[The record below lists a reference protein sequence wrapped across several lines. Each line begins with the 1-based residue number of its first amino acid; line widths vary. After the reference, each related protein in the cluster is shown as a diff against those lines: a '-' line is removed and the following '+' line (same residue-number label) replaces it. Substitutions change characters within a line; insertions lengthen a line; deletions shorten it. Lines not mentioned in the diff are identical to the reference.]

1 MNTASNSAPPSV
13 RSSVT
18 PRQDGHLTSDQN
30 RQLRA
35 LNDRYRPM
43 LSASNQVFH
52 AADSARKQ
60 VEASYMRE
68 RQEILRNGNGHVNGE
83 DRT

>member
-1 MNTASNSAPPSV
+1 MTDTTSSLSRHDGALTA
-13 RSSVT
+13 
-18 PRQDGHLTSDQN
+18 HLSPDQN

-43 LSASNQVFH
+43 LSASNQALH
-52 AADSARKQ
+52 AANSARKQ

-68 RQEILRNGNGHVNGE
+68 RTAILNDQQDE
-83 DRT
+83 

>member
-1 MNTASNSAPPSV
+1 MNQTTSN
-13 RSSVT
+13 
-18 PRQDGHLTSDQN
+18 GHLTPDQN

-43 LSASNQVFH
+43 MSASNQALH

-68 RQEILRNGNGHVNGE
+68 RQEILRNGHNQDVPGH
-83 DRT
+83 

>member
-1 MNTASNSAPPSV
+1 MTTTSQSNGH
-13 RSSVT
+13 VT
-18 PRQDGHLTSDQN
+18 TDQN

-35 LNDRYRPM
+35 LNERYRPM
-43 LSASNQVFH
+43 LSASNQALH

-68 RQEILRNGNGHVNGE
+68 RQEILSNGHDAPPSRQE
-83 DRT
+83 DHDVPSD

>member
-1 MNTASNSAPPSV
+1 MTDTATIYEKNKK
-13 RSSVT
+13 
-18 PRQDGHLTSDQN
+18 
-30 RQLRA
+30 LRE

-43 LSASNQVFH
+43 MAASAQASH

-68 RQEILRNGNGHVNGE
+68 RQAILRNGHAQDVPS
-83 DRT
+83 D